1 MMSNLSPPLQA
12 NKYAWVL
19 TTTNRPKTGTSP
31 NSASVADSIAALNS
45 IYDQVFSRPETLR
58 YNLYDN
64 SPREVVATIADYENY
79 IKYNA
84 PATIDANAICGR
96 SIVSTGITTNTDVPM
111 TVVFMI
117 FDGTTA
123 GATTDNTLVID
134 LYSEIRARYMFEDPL
149 SKMVQPAP
157 VATPK
162 QRSLLNNINGRTEMG
177 AQFSTYIRA

>member
-1 MMSNLSPPLQA
+1 
-12 NKYAWVL
+12 
-19 TTTNRPKTGTSP
+19 
-31 NSASVADSIAALNS
+31 
-45 IYDQVFSRPETLR
+45 
-58 YNLYDN
+58 
-64 SPREVVATIADYENY
+64 
-79 IKYNA
+79 
-84 PATIDANAICGR
+84 
-96 SIVSTGITTNTDVPM
+96 M